1 MTKISTLE
9 KRTVDDGVVFLA
21 AMATT
26 LRETVTRL
34 EATVGRITDIAV
46 VRSAG
51 TDREMVVTL
60 QEFDRLQQEFVALCE
75 ILAKLA
81 AKGSVA
87 SGDQSDA
94 SQWNKQVIAGVPVAA
109 LKDRLE
115 RHLLVS
121 EVLHLDPSAAAERT
135 Y

>member
-1 MTKISTLE
+1 MTKTA
-9 KRTVDDGVVFLA
+9 TVTKKNVDGDAVFLA

-26 LRETVTRL
+26 LRETVARF
-34 EATVGRITDIAV
+34 EATVGQITDIAV
-46 VRSAG
+46 VQSAR
-51 TDREMVVTL
+51 TDRDLVVAL
-60 QEFDRLQQEFVALCE
+60 QEFDRLQQEFTALCE

-81 AKGSVA
+81 AKGSAVCLD
-87 SGDQSDA
+87 GTEA
-94 SQWNKQVIAGVPVAA
+94 SQWNKDVIGSVPVAA

-121 EVLHLDPSAAAERT
+121 AVLHLDPSATAEET

>member
-1 MTKISTLE
+1 MTKTSTVAKKNL
-9 KRTVDDGVVFLA
+9 DGDAVFLA

-26 LRETVTRL
+26 FRETVARF
-34 EATVGRITDIAV
+34 EATVGQITDIAV
-46 VRSAG
+46 VQSAR
-51 TDREMVVTL
+51 TDRDLVVAL
-60 QEFDRLQQEFVALCE
+60 QEFDRLQQEFTALCE

-81 AKGSVA
+81 AKGSAV
-87 SGDQSDA
+87 SLDGTEA
-94 SQWNKQVIAGVPVAA
+94 SQWNKDVIGSVPVAA

-121 EVLHLDPSAAAERT
+121 AVLHLDPSATAEET